1 MPSNQHSPDGQLR
14 TYSHETVSDAL
25 EAERRRLALRLQE
38 TIITQANLVQQQ
50 VKVYELSADA
60 QSRMAF
66 SVLSTLVQQ
75 LLQQSYDLESS
86 LNPSVL
92 ETLGLAPALEAF
104 ANQQRRSSG
113 VHISLALAKMRDR
126 LAPQLELS
134 LFRTTQDAV
143 ERAIADAQATQIL
156 IQLEYIEDTLYFV
169 ISDNGIERPEELLR
183 LTQERIIALGGNIE
197 WGTSRY
203 GGLKMQISFH
213 FETPVELTEREMEV
227 IQRLAQ
233 GMTNKEIAVLL
244 DVRPRT
250 VKFHLDNIYSKLG
263 VSTRTE
269 AAIYALRHGWVQQN

>member
-14 TYSHETVSDAL
+14 TYSHEAVSDAL